1 MLRPMIYI
9 AMLFNAS
16 VAFSEHAE
24 QTDPL
29 EDINRFFYEV
39 NFNLL
44 DPMIVKPV
52 AVIYDGLTPKPVR
65 TGLRNFFSNLDEM
78 PSMVNNV
85 MQGKF
90 SAAGNNAARFL
101 LNSTFG
107 LAGIIDVAKGA
118 GLPAGDLEDF
128 GQTLAVWGVP
138 AGPYLMLPFFGPS
151 TVRDA
156 PSNFIDSFLDPFTYN
171 DNLRVRVAVKG
182 IDIIGIRADLLG
194 INDVIS
200 GDEYLFV
207 RDVYLQNRDY
217 VISDGAIEDDFDDLE
232 DY

>member
-1 MLRPMIYI
+1 MICI
-9 AMLFNAS
+9 AMLLNVS
-16 VAFSEHAE
+16 VVFGEHAD
-24 QTDPL
+24 QDDPL
-29 EDINRFFYEV
+29 EELNRIFYEV

-44 DPMIVKPV
+44 DPIIVKPI
-52 AVIYDGLTPKPVR
+52 AVIYDGFTPKLVR

-90 SAAGNNAARFL
+90 SAAGNNAARFV

-107 LAGIIDVAKGA
+107 LAGTIDVAKGA
-118 GLPAGDLEDF
+118 GIPAGDVEDF

-156 PSNFIDSFLDPFTYN
+156 PSNFIDSLLDPFTYN
-171 DNLRVRVAVKG
+171 DNLPVRVAVKG
-182 IDIIGIRADLLG
+182 IDIIGLRADYLG
-194 INDVIS
+194 VDDVIS

-217 VISDGAIEDDFDDLE
+217 VINDGAIEDDFDDLE

>member
-1 MLRPMIYI
+1 
-9 AMLFNAS
+9 
-16 VAFSEHAE
+16 
-24 QTDPL
+24 
-29 EDINRFFYEV
+29 
-39 NFNLL
+39 
-44 DPMIVKPV
+44 
-52 AVIYDGLTPKPVR
+52 
-65 TGLRNFFSNLDEM
+65 
-78 PSMVNNV
+78 
-85 MQGKF
+85 
-90 SAAGNNAARFL
+90 
-101 LNSTFG
+101 
-107 LAGIIDVAKGA
+107 
-118 GLPAGDLEDF
+118 
-128 GQTLAVWGVP
+128 
-138 AGPYLMLPFFGPS
+138 MLPFFGPS

-194 INDVIS
+194 VDDVIS

>member
-1 MLRPMIYI
+1 
-9 AMLFNAS
+9 
-16 VAFSEHAE
+16 
-24 QTDPL
+24 
-29 EDINRFFYEV
+29 
-39 NFNLL
+39 
-44 DPMIVKPV
+44 VKPV
-52 AVIYDGLTPKPVR
+52 AVIYDGFAPKPVR

-85 MQGKF
+85 LQGKF
-90 SAAGNNAARFL
+90 SAAGNNAVRFVI
-101 LNSTFG
+101 NSTFG

-118 GLPAGDLEDF
+118 GIPAGDLEDF

-182 IDIIGIRADLLG
+182 IDIIGLRADLLG
-194 INDVIS
+194 VDDVLS